1 MEKIKTHIIEKS
13 KINTYKKLLKWYEE
27 KDFNSKRN
35 KEESDAELEI
45 INELRGD
52 NKFVDKVL
60 ENQSSYLTV
69 LSQADALTEGY
80 NNLINR
86 MRKVIQ
92 DQINSLEKD

>member
-35 KEESDAELEI
+35 EEESDAELEI
-45 INELRGD
+45 INKLRGD

-60 ENQSSYLTV
+60 EKPSSYLKI
-69 LSQADALTEGY
+69 LSQSDTLTEGY

-86 MRKVIQ
+86 MRKLIQ
-92 DQINSLEKD
+92 DQINSLDK

>member
-1 MEKIKTHIIEKS
+1 MEKYKIHIIEKGT
-13 KINTYKKLLKWYEE
+13 INIYKKLLKWYEE
-27 KDFNSKRN
+27 KDFNSKRS
-35 KEESDAELEI
+35 KEERDVELEI
-45 INELRGD
+45 LDELRGD

-69 LSQADALTEGY
+69 LSKADALTEGY